1 MRKLILQP
9 PRTCNCF
16 HLVLAKFCIFDT
28 CNFLRSLRRL
38 AKGNPIAKAVG
49 LYRLIQE
56 RREKTGQMDTL
67 KWRYHFVNGSELI
80 RAFSWLMR
88 VSNSSKGNESP

>member
-28 CNFLRSLRRL
+28 CDFLRFPP
-38 AKGNPIAKAVG
+38 AIGKGKSHRKGWDCIV
-49 LYRLIQE
+49 LYRSGEE
-56 RREKTGQMDTL
+56 RREKTGQMVTL

-80 RAFSWLMR
+80 RAFS
-88 VSNSSKGNESP
+88 